1 MRFLQTA
8 FVAISLAVYPTVM
21 AQQLQGQGSV
31 QVISDD
37 GITFRGCL
45 DDVGAWSSN
54 FCGGITIVGDGYLS
68 TNHGYLTLTESLEIT
83 VTPDVADAAYWQ
95 ATDYSSF
102 GQPTRLVADGG
113 IEQNGGGG
121 PYWYGAADPE
131 EEDVPL
137 TALEADGDQRVI
149 LAWTQVN

>member
-1 MRFLQTA
+1 MAVILPSLPKARKTPRTISLPTHFTMRFLQTA

-102 GQPTRLVADGG
+102 VSG
-113 IEQNGGGG
+113 
-121 PYWYGAADPE
+121 
-131 EEDVPL
+131 
-137 TALEADGDQRVI
+137 
-149 LAWTQVN
+149 